1 MKLNV
6 TGWVVALLVGVFAL
20 TSVNAEA
27 ATPSNTPGEPAYQAI
42 TGTVKEVHQAQDT
55 IGRYQIHLTDDKGN
69 PITFNVGPETY
80 IETVIV
86 RSFKA
91 NMKVVGFVPKNTPMT
106 MIYPPQYPVAA
117 VLEVKEESIKADR
130 FDANGLS
137 QDGNLKINVGSTTEV
152 ILQDGKAYSGSLADR
167 NLIVTYGMTTRS
179 LPPQTTP
186 TRIIVMFEKAVA
198 PILNMPP
205 ESTKRP
211 SGAMDEPKSG
221 MDMSK
226 MSIIVNGQKIVG
238 KAYQKANGDVMVPAR
253 ATLDGLDYTLV
264 WDSREDRL
272 FLTAGISSLKA
283 GENRYIFGRMAP
295 MTLKSAPEIRSG
307 HMYVPLT
314 YFQKVLKIK
323 NAYIFEG
330 QIVLENR
337 AEVEKM
343 E

>member
-6 TGWVVALLVGVFAL
+6 TGWVVALLVGAFAL

-27 ATPSNTPGEPAYQAI
+27 ADPSNKPSEPAYQAI

-69 PITFNVGPETY
+69 PMTFNVGPETY
-80 IETVIV
+80 IESVIV

-91 NMKVVGFVPKNTPMT
+91 NMKVVGFVPQKTPMT

-117 VLEVKEESIKADR
+117 VLEEKEEFIKADR

-152 ILQDGKAYSGSLADR
+152 VLQDGKAYSGSLANR
-167 NLIVTYGMTTRS
+167 NLIVSYGVTTRS

-186 TRIIVMFEKAVA
+186 SKIIVMFEKAVA
-198 PILNMPP
+198 PIAPVDQP
-205 ESTKRP
+205 TTRP
-211 SGAMDEPKSG
+211 AGGLEKPVLGTDV
-221 MDMSK
+221 SK
-226 MSIIVNGQKIVG
+226 LAIVVNGTMTSA
-238 KAYQKANGDVMVPAR
+238 KAYQKSNGDVMVPAR
-253 ATLDGLDYTLV
+253 IALHNLGYKMV
-264 WDSREDRL
+264 WDAREDRL
-272 FLTAGISSLKA
+272 FINDGISSLKA
-283 GENRYIFGRMAP
+283 GENRYIFGRMVP
-295 MTLKSAPEIRSG
+295 MTLKSAPEIRNGS
-307 HMYVPLT
+307 MYVPFE
-314 YFQKVLKIK
+314 YFQKVLRIK

-330 QIVLENR
+330 QLVLDNR
-337 AEVEKM
+337 PEVEKM